1 MSKFIELSDYD
12 ASMHRDILEAT
23 TRKDDAI
30 VEICEDRA
38 IEEMRC
44 YLSKRYDCDRIFSA
58 KGKERNALILMF
70 AKDITLYHVCS
81 IHNPQK
87 FSPIRKERYDRAMEW
102 LKAVSKVEI
111 SIADAPLLD
120 GETARNN
127 LPTQI
132 RSNPKRVTHY

>member
-1 MSKFIELSDYD
+1 MYA
-12 ASMHRDILEAT
+12 AST
-23 TRKDDAI
+23 T
-30 VEICEDRA
+30 
-38 IEEMRC
+38 
-44 YLSKRYDCDRIFSA
+44 
-58 KGKERNALILMF
+58 
-70 AKDITLYHVCS
+70 
-81 IHNPQK
+81 PQK

-120 GETARNN
+120 EETARNN